1 MCSEGKQGG
10 DAYLT
15 GCIAMHIVGNLHRGF
30 ERRMSNQPMLI
41 VQNWHWG
48 RVDGRLMQ
56 SAKMTKKWARK
67 VAVMGMHIP
76 HFTPA

>member
-1 MCSEGKQGG
+1 MCSEGKQGDDG
-10 DAYLT
+10 LPHWV
-15 GCIAMHIVGNLHRGF
+15 AMHIVGNLHREF
-30 ERRMSNQPMLI
+30 ERRMSSQPMLI
-41 VQNWHWG
+41 VQNRHWG

-67 VAVMGMHIP
+67 VAVMGIHIP